1 MARLKPILCMWAHLL
16 YMWLFVTQWTVAHQA
31 HLSTEFSRQKYWS
44 RLPFPTPGDLPNPG
58 IEPASP
64 ASTLAGGFFTSV
76 PPGKFKITKTKS
88 TMEKVKSGMLRTGFR
103 ICSKSTE
110 NKIDPSKDNRYE
122 GYTSQ
127 YNKWITCYMDVEEE
141 DNIQIHTTRKLSFQ
155 INSESLDLKD

>member
-1 MARLKPILCMWAHLL
+1 MCVLSRVRRFAA
-16 YMWLFVTQWTVAHQA
+16 QWTVVHQA
-31 HLSTEFSRQKYWS
+31 PLSMDFSRQECWS
-44 RLPFPTPGDLPNPG
+44 RLPFPTPGDLPNTG

-88 TMEKVKSGMLRTGFR
+88 TMEKVKSGVLRTGFR

-122 GYTSQ
+122 GYTSE
-127 YNKWITCYMDVEEE
+127 YNK
-141 DNIQIHTTRKLSFQ
+141 
-155 INSESLDLKD
+155 